1 MSAQFQLTVWRHA
14 KKALAAGDFDALE
27 QFGFTREM
35 VDLLQQSNDEQL
47 QALAREMPTL
57 FTIQF
62 DLKAAQLAM
71 TWRREH
77 PDASQSEFDA
87 FLDGV
92 LAAKQPEL
100 VD

>member
-1 MSAQFQLTVWRHA
+1 MSAKFQLTVWRHA
-14 KKALAAGDFDALE
+14 KQALAAGDFDSLE
-27 QFGFTREM
+27 QLGFTPDM
-35 VDLLQQSNDEQL
+35 VDVLQQSNDEQL
-47 QALAREMPTL
+47 QALANEMPTL
-57 FTIQF
+57 FTIQL
-62 DLKAAQLAM
+62 DLKAAKLAM

-77 PDASQSEFDA
+77 PDASQIEFDA